1 MMGMMEKML
10 GAGTPA
16 PAGITENVHEI
27 SMRDGYMSAIKV
39 FKPSSGP
46 PGPLIV
52 LAFGGGFV
60 VGSKDQFVS
69 LARPLV
75 SLLGAT
81 VVSIDYRLAP
91 EHKFP
96 AAQYDAWDSMKW
108 IAQNSTGDAL
118 TSDPAKGFIMGG
130 VSAGGALTASLSR
143 KFQEEPL
150 AHRLTGQWLCK

>member
-16 PAGITENVHEI
+16 TAGITENVHEI